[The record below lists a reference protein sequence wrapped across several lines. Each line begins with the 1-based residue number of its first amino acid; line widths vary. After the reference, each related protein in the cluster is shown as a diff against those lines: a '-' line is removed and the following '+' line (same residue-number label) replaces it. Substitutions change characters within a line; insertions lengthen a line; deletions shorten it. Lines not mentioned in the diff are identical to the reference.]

1 MTQKSREQQRIT
13 CSTLTMNKVFFFLLT
28 THLFS
33 CYYKAGHIMF
43 VMDHIARANKC
54 CYTDSMWKR
63 LYDWVMPIDKNIDQA
78 VFTFDTIMHFFKWSD
93 CNFLAQRNKFTPSLF
108 WTHLIYDSS
117 KESGLIKEVMTYV
130 RSVPPTHLSGCNEL
144 LPLGVAVS
152 LGKEDRFNAFSL
164 QAKTSVST
172 ITSAADEVTLRCG
185 LLSRHLETEQR
196 EGGSCNGLWPV
207 QAVRVSHTS
216 RWDWNIVH
224 KHIKGWNV
232 IAGTAGTHYL
242 SNNKVSRGKN
252 LCGYVSTFPTF
263 QFSRWI
269 RIRILFLL
277 LIPMGNSVFCEILK

>member
-1 MTQKSREQQRIT
+1 
-13 CSTLTMNKVFFFLLT
+13 
-28 THLFS
+28 
-33 CYYKAGHIMF
+33 
-43 VMDHIARANKC
+43 
-54 CYTDSMWKR
+54 
-63 LYDWVMPIDKNIDQA
+63 
-78 VFTFDTIMHFFKWSD
+78 
-93 CNFLAQRNKFTPSLF
+93 
-108 WTHLIYDSS
+108 
-117 KESGLIKEVMTYV
+117 MTYV

-152 LGKEDRFNAFSL
+152 LCKKDRFNAFSL

-242 SNNKVSRGKN
+242 IITR
-252 LCGYVSTFPTF
+252 
-263 QFSRWI
+263 
-269 RIRILFLL
+269 
-277 LIPMGNSVFCEILK
+277 SVMEKTSVVMYLHSPLSSSPAESESEYFFYY